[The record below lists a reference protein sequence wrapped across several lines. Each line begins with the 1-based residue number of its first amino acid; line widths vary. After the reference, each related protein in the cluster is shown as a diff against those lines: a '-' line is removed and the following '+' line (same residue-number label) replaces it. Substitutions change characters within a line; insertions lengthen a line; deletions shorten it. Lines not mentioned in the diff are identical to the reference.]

1 MSGDVS
7 GALTRLVAPMR
18 EHLRRLD
25 GDLGAATEA
34 GRALGDAGRTL
45 DRLRDQ
51 AGQAVRSTLSQW
63 YGDRSG
69 EFGERSEAFAKA
81 LRTLAENLAAME
93 NVTREAIAT
102 VESGRR
108 DIDSVI
114 KSFIDRATPEL
125 AAAVADDGR
134 WTQVLGRLHTTAS
147 ERATETAARL
157 AAVKSGLDDAAGRL
171 AALERVDSGLLEALG
186 APIGSRGPGAV
197 SVQGATVTAP
207 EGSPE
212 GEASGGG
219 SGGGGHVGADGGGGG
234 GGSAA
239 KPRLPVAIPPQ
250 PGSGVDINLPG
261 GATVQ
266 APNEQAAAAVRKAL
280 SALGTPY
287 VWAASNPP
295 KGTDCSGLTMWSYA
309 DAGLTLPRHSAA
321 QAVGAE
327 VASADQLLPGDLIVW
342 KGHVAMCIGNGQLI
356 EAGDPVQT
364 GPIRTTNSGMPF
376 IGFYRPTG

>member
-18 EHLRRLD
+18 EHLRGLD
-25 GDLGAATEA
+25 GDLGAATAA
-34 GRALGDAGRTL
+34 GCALGAAGRTL
-45 DRLRDQ
+45 DGLRDQ
-51 AGQAVRSTLSQW
+51 ADQAARSTLSQW
-63 YGDRSG
+63 YGGRSG
-69 EFGERSEAFAKA
+69 EFGERSGALGKA
-81 LRTLAENLAAME
+81 LTTLAESLTAVE
-93 NVTREAIAT
+93 NVTREATAT

-108 DIDSVI
+108 DINSVI

-171 AALERVDSGLLEALG
+171 AALERVDSGLLETLG
-186 APIGSRGPGAV
+186 APIGSRGPGVV
-197 SVQGATVTAP
+197 SAQGATVTAP
-207 EGSPE
+207 EGFHA

-219 SGGGGHVGADGGGGG
+219 SGGGGHAGGDGGGGG

-239 KPRLPVAIPPQ
+239 KPHLPVAIPPQ
-250 PGSGVDINLPG
+250 PGSGVDVNLPG

-342 KGHVAMCIGNGQLI
+342 KGHVAMCIGDGQLI